1 MKNDIIIQKML
12 AYALKII
19 DYTRGMGYE
28 QFKGNPM
35 LIEACVFNLGQM
47 GELAGKVD
55 AEFAEA
61 LPDIPWKQLKGLRN
75 RIVHD
80 YEGVNPILIWEII
93 ENDLPA
99 LAEILKGTL

>member
-1 MKNDIIIQKML
+1 MKNDLILQKML

-19 DYTRGMGYE
+19 DYSQNMEYE
-28 QFKGNPM
+28 QFKANSM

-55 AEFAEA
+55 TEFTEA
-61 LPDIPWKQLKGLRN
+61 HPDIPWRQLKGLRN

-80 YEGVNPILIWEII
+80 YEGVNPTLIWEII
-93 ENDLPA
+93 SKDLPD
-99 LAEILKGTL
+99 LVKVLEL